1 MYKKRLVME
10 FTFITEKDLKFV
22 NEVRNDCAPFLHD
35 PRTFTLEETKEWF
48 KTEPQWWIIWH
59 EGKRIGY
66 FRTSNYYRNFCF
78 IGADLH
84 KDYRG
89 KGLGYQCY
97 QEFMP
102 ILSSH
107 YAVNRF
113 LLEVL
118 ESNKRAIALYEKLGF
133 QYVIGGEEVIERNG
147 VREGSYLM
155 AKTWNIL

>member
-1 MYKKRLVME
+1 ME
-10 FTFITEKDLKFV
+10 FTFITKADLKFV

-48 KTEPQWWIIWH
+48 KSKPLWWIIWKD
-59 EGKRIGY
+59 GQRIGY
-66 FRTSNYYRNFCF
+66 FRTSNYIKRSMF

-84 KDYRG
+84 KDYRD

-102 ILSSH
+102 ILRKH
-107 YAVNRF
+107 YWVDRF

-118 ESNKRAIALYEKLGF
+118 GSNSRAIALYRKLGF
-133 QYVIGGEEVIERNG
+133 QDVIGSEQIIERNG
-147 VREGSYLM
+147 VKEVSILM
-155 AKTWNIL
+155 AIKL